1 MSIYPITNI
10 QSPQIIRI
18 GGGAAMGTGQI
29 LNQLG
34 LYKPLIVTD
43 KVLVKLGH
51 LEKLLKILDQSN
63 ISCSVFDGTIPEPT
77 DVCLSKGLDIFRS
90 EKFDCV
96 IGFGGGSSLDMAK
109 AISAMSKNHGH
120 VRSYKQ
126 PAQINR
132 AGVPIILIPTT
143 AGTGSEL
150 TKWCVITDTKL
161 NIKYNLSGLAFL
173 ATAAI
178 IDWTFTTT
186 KPDRL
191 TADTAIDSLT
201 HAIESFV
208 SKKSSTFSD
217 ALALNAMPLIANN
230 VRLAFKDPNNNHAR
244 ESLMLGASQAG
255 MSFSNSSVALIHGM
269 SRPIGA
275 YFHIAHGLSNAILLA
290 EVTNFSISAAEHKY
304 AECARVMKWASE
316 TDTNHKACKNLVEQL
331 RNLQSD
337 LKVPTPKEQG
347 FDADVYFGS
356 LPEMA
361 RQALESGSPQNN
373 PRVPSSEEIIQIYN
387 TIW

>member
-1 MSIYPITNI
+1 MSTYPITNI

-18 GGGAAMGTGQI
+18 GGGAAMGTGEI
-29 LNQLG
+29 LNKLG
-34 LYKPLIVTD
+34 LCRPLIVTD
-43 KVLVKLGH
+43 KVLVKIGH
-51 LEKLLKILDQSN
+51 LEKLFKILDQSN
-63 ISCSVFDGTIPEPT
+63 IGWSVFDETIPEPT
-77 DVCLSKGLDIFRS
+77 DVCLSKGLEMFESD
-90 EKFDCV
+90 KFDCV
-96 IGFGGGSSLDMAK
+96 VGFGGGSSLDMAK
-109 AISAMSKNHGH
+109 AISAMSKNPGH
-120 VRSYKQ
+120 VRNYKQ
-126 PAQINR
+126 PTQING

-150 TKWCVITDTKL
+150 TKWCVITDTQL

-178 IDWTFTTT
+178 VDWTFTTT
-186 KPDRL
+186 KPSRL

-208 SKKSSTFSD
+208 STKSSTFSD
-217 ALALNAMPLIANN
+217 ILALNAMPLIANN
-230 VRLAFKDPNNNHAR
+230 IRLAFKNPDNNRAR

-255 MSFSNSSVALIHGM
+255 MSFSNSSVALVHGM

-290 EVTNFSISAAEHKY
+290 EVTNFSISAAKHKY

-316 TDTNHKACKNLVEQL
+316 TDTNHKACKKLVEQL

-337 LKVPTPKEQG
+337 LEVPSPKEQG
-347 FDADVYFGS
+347 FNAEVYFAS

-361 RQALESGSPQNN
+361 RQALDSGSPQNN

-387 TIW
+387 AIW

>member
-1 MSIYPITNI
+1 
-10 QSPQIIRI
+10 
-18 GGGAAMGTGQI
+18 
-29 LNQLG
+29 
-34 LYKPLIVTD
+34 
-43 KVLVKLGH
+43 
-51 LEKLLKILDQSN
+51 
-63 ISCSVFDGTIPEPT
+63 
-77 DVCLSKGLDIFRS
+77 
-90 EKFDCV
+90 
-96 IGFGGGSSLDMAK
+96 MAK

-178 IDWTFTTT
+178 IEWTFTTT

-230 VRLAFKDPNNNHAR
+230 VRLEYKDPNNNHAR
-244 ESLMLGASQAG
+244 ESHMLGASQSCK
-255 MSFSNSSVALIHGM
+255 SFSKS
-269 SRPIGA
+269 
-275 YFHIAHGLSNAILLA
+275 
-290 EVTNFSISAAEHKY
+290 
-304 AECARVMKWASE
+304 
-316 TDTNHKACKNLVEQL
+316 
-331 RNLQSD
+331 
-337 LKVPTPKEQG
+337 
-347 FDADVYFGS
+347 
-356 LPEMA
+356 
-361 RQALESGSPQNN
+361 
-373 PRVPSSEEIIQIYN
+373 
-387 TIW
+387 

>member
-1 MSIYPITNI
+1 MPIYPVTNLH
-10 QSPQIIRI
+10 SPKIIRI
-18 GGGAAMGTGQI
+18 GGEAANGTGEI

-34 LYKPLIVTD
+34 LCKPLIVTD

-51 LEKLLKILDQSN
+51 VEKLLKILDQSS
-63 ISCSVFDGTIPEPT
+63 IIWSIFDETIPEPT
-77 DVCLSKGLDIFRS
+77 DICLSKGL
-90 EKFDCV
+90 EKFDSDQFDCV
-96 IGFGGGSSLDMAK
+96 VGFGGGSSLDIAK
-109 AISAMSKNHGH
+109 AISAMSKNPGH
-120 VRSYKQ
+120 VRDYKQ
-126 PAQINR
+126 PAQVNQ

-161 NIKYNLSGLAFL
+161 NVKYNLSGLAFL

-178 IDWTFTTT
+178 VDWTFTIT
-186 KPDRL
+186 KPVRL

-208 SKKSSTFSD
+208 SKKSSPFSD
-217 ALALNAMPLIANN
+217 ALALNAMPLIAKNI
-230 VRLAFKDPNNNHAR
+230 RLAFKDPENNHAR
-244 ESLMLGASQAG
+244 EFLMLGASQAG
-255 MSFSNSSVALIHGM
+255 MSFSNSSVALVHGM

-290 EVTNFSISAAEHKY
+290 EVTNFSITAAEHKY
-304 AECARVMKWASE
+304 AKCARVMEWANE
-316 TDTNHKACKNLVEQL
+316 TDSNHQACKKLVYQL
-331 RNLQSD
+331 RLLQSD
-337 LKVPTPKEQG
+337 LKVPSPKEQG
-347 FDADVYFGS
+347 FSAEIYFAS

>member
-1 MSIYPITNI
+1 MSIYPLTNI
-10 QSPQIIRI
+10 QSPKIIQI
-18 GGGAAMGTGQI
+18 GGGAAMGTGKI

-34 LYKPLIVTD
+34 LHKPLIVTD

-51 LEKLLKILDQSN
+51 LEKLLKVLHQSN
-63 ISCSVFDGTIPEPT
+63 LSWSIFDETIPEPT
-77 DVCLSKGLDIFRS
+77 DVCLSKGLEMFGSD
-90 EKFDCV
+90 KFDCV
-96 IGFGGGSSLDMAK
+96 LGFGGGSSLDMAK
-109 AISAMSKNHGH
+109 AISALSKNAGH
-120 VRSYKQ
+120 VRDYKQ
-126 PAQINR
+126 PAQLNR

-143 AGTGSEL
+143 AGTGSEV

-161 NIKYNLSGLAFL
+161 NVKYNLSGLAFL

-178 IDWTFTTT
+178 IDWTFTIT
-186 KPDRL
+186 KPARL

-217 ALALNAMPLIANN
+217 ALALNAMPLIAKN
-230 VRLAFKDPNNNHAR
+230 VRLAFRDPNDNHAR
-244 ESLMLGASQAG
+244 EALTLGASQAG
-255 MSFSNSSVALIHGM
+255 MSFSNSSVALVHGM

-290 EVTNFSISAAEHKY
+290 EVTNFSVSASEDKY
-304 AECARVMKWASE
+304 AQCARVMEWASE
-316 TDTNHKACKNLVEQL
+316 TDSNNQACKKLVEQL

-347 FDADVYFGS
+347 FNAKIYFES

-361 RQALESGSPQNN
+361 RQALDSGSPQNN

-387 TIW
+387 AIW

>member
-1 MSIYPITNI
+1 MPISPITNI

-43 KVLVKLGH
+43 KVLVKLGQ

-63 ISCSVFDGTIPEPT
+63 ISWSVFDETIPEPT
-77 DVCLSKGLDIFRS
+77 DVCLSNGIDMFRS
-90 EKFDCV
+90 GNFDCV
-96 IGFGGGSSLDMAK
+96 VGFGGGSSLDMAK
-109 AISAMSKNHGH
+109 AISAMSKNPGH
-120 VRSYKQ
+120 VRNYKQ

-132 AGVPIILIPTT
+132 TGVPIILLPTT

-150 TKWCVITDTKL
+150 TKWCVITDTKFSV
-161 NIKYNLSGLAFL
+161 KYNLSGLAFL
-173 ATAAI
+173 AAAAI

-208 SKKSSTFSD
+208 SKKSSPFSD
-217 ALALNAMPLIANN
+217 ALALNAMPLIAKNI
-230 VRLAFKDPNNNHAR
+230 RLAFNDPYNNRAR

-255 MSFSNSSVALIHGM
+255 MSFSNSSVALVHGM

-290 EVTNFSISAAEHKY
+290 EVTNFSIAADEHKY
-304 AECARVMKWASE
+304 AQCARVMEWASE
-316 TDTNHKACKNLVEQL
+316 TDTNHQACQKPDSYTHL
-331 RNLQSD
+331 RAHETDS
-337 LKVPTPKEQG
+337 
-347 FDADVYFGS
+347 
-356 LPEMA
+356 
-361 RQALESGSPQNN
+361 
-373 PRVPSSEEIIQIYN
+373 
-387 TIW
+387 

>member
-10 QSPQIIRI
+10 QTPQIIRI
-18 GGGAAMGTGQI
+18 GGGAAMATGEI
-29 LNQLG
+29 LHQLG
-34 LYKPLIVTD
+34 LCKPLIVTD

-51 LEKLLKILDQSN
+51 LGKLLEILDQSG
-63 ISCSVFDGTIPEPT
+63 ISWSVFDETIPEPT
-77 DVCLSKGLDIFRS
+77 DVCLSKGLEMFGSD
-90 EKFDCV
+90 KFDCV
-96 IGFGGGSSLDMAK
+96 LGFGGGSSLDMAK
-109 AISAMSKNHGH
+109 AISAISKNPGH
-120 VRSYKQ
+120 VRNYKQ
-126 PAQINR
+126 PAQINA

-161 NIKYNLSGLAFL
+161 NVKYNLSGLAFL

-178 IDWTFTTT
+178 IDWTFTKT
-186 KPDRL
+186 KPGRL

-208 SKKSSTFSD
+208 SKRSSTFSD
-217 ALALNAMPLIANN
+217 TLALNAMPLIAKNI
-230 VRLAFKDPNNNHAR
+230 RLAFKDPDNNCAR

-255 MSFSNSSVALIHGM
+255 MSFSNSSVALVHGM

-290 EVTNFSISAAEHKY
+290 EVTNFSITAAETKY
-304 AECARVMKWASE
+304 AQCARVMDWASE
-316 TDTNHKACKNLVEQL
+316 TDTNHQACKKLVEQL

-337 LKVPTPKEQG
+337 LEVPTPKEQG
-347 FDADVYFGS
+347 FNPKIYFAS

-361 RQALESGSPQNN
+361 RQALDSGSPQNN
-373 PRVPSSEEIIQIYN
+373 PRVPSFEEIIQIYN
-387 TIW
+387 AIW

>member
-18 GGGAAMGTGQI
+18 GGGAALGTGQI

-34 LYKPLIVTD
+34 LYKALIVTD
-43 KVLVKLGH
+43 QVIVKLGH
-51 LEKLLKILDQSN
+51 LGKLLKILDQSN
-63 ISCSVFDGTIPEPT
+63 ISWSVFDETIPEPT
-77 DVCLSKGLDIFRS
+77 DVCLSNGLDIFRS
-90 EKFDCV
+90 DNFDCV

-109 AISAMSKNHGH
+109 AISAMSKNPGH
-120 VRSYKQ
+120 VRNYKQ

-132 AGVPIILIPTT
+132 TGVPIILLPTT

-161 NIKYNLSGLAFL
+161 NVKYNLSGLAFL

-186 KPDRL
+186 KPERL

-208 SKKSSTFSD
+208 SKKSSPFSD
-217 ALALNAMPLIANN
+217 ALALNAMPLIAKNI
-230 VRLAFKDPNNNHAR
+230 RIAFKDPYNNRAR

-255 MSFSNSSVALIHGM
+255 MSFSNSSVALVHGM

-290 EVTNFSISAAEHKY
+290 EVTNFSITAAEHKY
-304 AECARVMKWASE
+304 AQCARVMEWASE
-316 TDTNHKACKNLVEQL
+316 TDTNQEACQKLVEQL
-331 RNLQSD
+331 RSLQSD
-337 LKVPTPKEQG
+337 LKVPSPKEQG
-347 FDADVYFGS
+347 FNTELYFAS

-361 RQALESGSPQNN
+361 RQALDSGSPQNN
-373 PRVPSSEEIIQIYN
+373 PRVPSSDEIIQIYN
-387 TIW
+387 AIW